1 MAEEL
6 VPRTNE
12 GGGLTAEEERSLVE
26 EMKAMEYIP
35 LMSVEKKLI
44 GYSLG
49 LGIVLLFV
57 FIWISQTYFPGQN

>member
-6 VPRTNE
+6 VPRTDE
-12 GGGLTAEEERSLVE
+12 RGALTAEQERSLVE
-26 EMKAMEYIP
+26 EMEAMEYVP
-35 LMSVEKKLI
+35 LMPVEKKLI
-44 GYSLG
+44 GYSIG